1 MLKFAICSDYANFV
15 NGAAESRRYRTT
27 STNGRL
33 LVSRDA
39 LQTAISDRIDSDFE
53 CGNDVSLSLP
63 ESLPSAD
70 YDQSHYGEIFVAYG
84 TFEELDLDYLPCDL
98 KDRLE
103 TSYQSLYFAIPY
115 LSNGHSGLLI
125 LAEMSDTKNRLTP
138 PLVTNDKYRFI
149 VDTIDED
156 GESVTL
162 RVGED
167 SLTLEV
173 SKNVSCQTDEN
184 VGDDFDQVI
193 GESLDNTCYPER
205 FDWGCGSI
213 LGWDIGYCKAIKENL
228 CEIQRYNGDVCM
240 HATTSRSVRCPST
253 LIVTSMNGVF
263 VKFFLDYLIHSH
275 RKVLRQNGLIDTT
288 VLVLSTLVCHKRN
301 DGDPNGEFYIR
312 PNETS

>member
-1 MLKFAICSDYANFV
+1 MVENFLDLARRVLVLSLLSVAIMPISSTVLPNL
-15 NGAAESRRYRTT
+15 RRYRTT

-33 LVSRDA
+33 LVPRDA

-263 VKFFLDYLIHSH
+263 REILP
-275 RKVLRQNGLIDTT
+275 GLFDTLPSESLEAEW
-288 VLVLSTLVCHKRN
+288 VDRYHGAGIKYPCLSQEK
-301 DGDPNGEFYIR
+301 
-312 PNETS
+312 